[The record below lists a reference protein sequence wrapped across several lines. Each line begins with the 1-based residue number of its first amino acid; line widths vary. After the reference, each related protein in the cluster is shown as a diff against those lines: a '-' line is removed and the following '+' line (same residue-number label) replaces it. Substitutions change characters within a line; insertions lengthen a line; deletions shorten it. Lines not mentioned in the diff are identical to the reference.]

1 MNLPVYIVYHFEVS
15 PLIPGTEILIGELA
29 DSGFE
34 SFEETPKGISAYI
47 KEKDLD
53 DSIFESIQI
62 LKNELYSIQYNFEEL
77 RQVNWNIEW
86 ESNFNPVLV
95 ENRCLIRAPFHN
107 SRDVDFDIIIEP
119 KMSFGTGHH
128 ETTYMMIRLLLNTDL
143 NNKTVLDMGCG
154 TALLA
159 ILAEKKGS
167 KYVEAI
173 DIDHWCFQNSLENIS
188 YNSCQNIN
196 VLKGDV
202 KLLDSKKFDIIIANI
217 NRNILIEDI
226 PQYSICLNRNGFL
239 FLSGFY
245 KEDIPKIKEV
255 CLTANL
261 SLEEEIF
268 KNKWVALKFKK

>member
-15 PLIPGTEILIGELA
+15 PLIPGTEILIAELA

-53 DSIFESIQI
+53 ISIFESIQI
-62 LKNELYSIQYNFEEL
+62 LKNKLYSIQYNFEEL
-77 RQVNWNIEW
+77 RQVNWNKEW
-86 ESNFNPVLV
+86 ESNLNPVLV
-95 ENRCLIRAPFHN
+95 ENRCLIRAPFHS

-128 ETTYMMIRLLLNTDL
+128 ETTYMMIRFLLKTDL

-154 TALLA
+154 TAILA

-188 YNSCQNIN
+188 HNSCQNIN
-196 VLKGDV
+196 VIKGDV
-202 KLLDSKKFDIIIANI
+202 KLLDSKKFDVIIANI